1 VEQER
6 ERELLGTAL
15 IKTGIIKH
23 RTLLSHVSFSSEINA
38 TNKRRERTGR
48 MKRHPGTESG

>member
-1 VEQER
+1 MEQER